1 MNYQKIYNQLIEKRQ
16 QNILTK
22 NKNDPNW
29 IYNERHHII
38 PKCLGGTDDKSNLV
52 NLTAREHFIAHYLLW
67 KIHPCDGIL
76 LAFYMFKK
84 GNNDSCVKRN
94 FKNSRL
100 YESAR
105 LAYHE
110 WNVRAHTGK
119 KQSPEQIANRVKKN
133 TGKKRTEEQKRN
145 ISEGRKKSPKVR
157 GHIPWNKGLLS
168 SNTIKRQTE
177 KAIRMEKRAK
187 RHAEILEEQKQKEIR
202 KQKRLEKQKEKE
214 LKKQE
219 RHNNF
224 VLLKKQRRHKRKLK
238 ENKLKKSKL
247 KWWNNGI
254 INTRSFNSPGIEWK
268 RGRI

>member
-67 KIHPCDGIL
+67 KIYPCDGTL

-94 FKNSRL
+94 FKNSKL

-110 WNVRAHTGK
+110 WNVRVHTGK

-133 TGKKRTEEQKRN
+133 TGKKRTEETKKLMSKHCWCKGKKLSNEIKTKISLRTKEAMQK
-145 ISEGRKKSPKVR
+145 IDPERKKLMAQKNSMAHK
-157 GHIPWNKGLLS
+157 GKKLSNETKNKMSKSRIGL
-168 SNTIKRQTE
+168 
-177 KAIRMEKRAK
+177 
-187 RHAEILEEQKQKEIR
+187 H
-202 KQKRLEKQKEKE
+202 
-214 LKKQE
+214 
-219 RHNNF
+219 
-224 VLLKKQRRHKRKLK
+224 
-238 ENKLKKSKL
+238 
-247 KWWNNGI
+247 WWNNGVI
-254 INTRSFNSPGIEWK
+254 SIQRKEYPGEGWFKGPIK
-268 RGRI
+268 KNKYV

>member
-1 MNYQKIYNQLIEKRQ
+1 MISY
-16 QNILTK
+16 
-22 NKNDPNW
+22 
-29 IYNERHHII
+29 
-38 PKCLGGTDDKSNLV
+38 
-52 NLTAREHFIAHYLLW
+52 
-67 KIHPCDGIL
+67 
-76 LAFYMFKK
+76 
-84 GNNDSCVKRN
+84 VKRN

-145 ISEGRKKSPKVR
+145 ISEGRKKSPKVC

-168 SNTIKRQTE
+168 RNTIKRQIE
-177 KAIRMEKRAK
+177 KSIRMEKRAQ

-238 ENKLKKSKL
+238 ENKLKK
-247 KWWNNGI
+247 I
-254 INTRSFNSPGIEWK
+254 
-268 RGRI
+268 